1 MELRPGQFVHSPV
14 FNQLYLVL
22 SPRNTFIDTEPHIF
36 VIQLTRHFD
45 ERSPRHRA
53 FCYFSPT
60 NRGIITDYLVKNL
73 KRFQRQSAVSI
84 QYKLRALIANSSD
97 STLRVQYLQKS
108 ELTLV
113 KDKDHLLSFIGQT
126 DAPHSPTEIKS
137 ITLLYDNIPRA
148 LHSFTPL
155 PTSSPL

>member
-1 MELRPGQFVHSPV
+1 MELTPGQFVHSPI

-22 SPRNTFIDTEPHIF
+22 YSKDTLIDKEPHVF
-36 VIQLTRHFD
+36 VIQLTRHFH

-60 NRGIITDYLVKNL
+60 NQDIITDYLVKNL
-73 KRFQRQSAVSI
+73 KRFQQQSPVST
-84 QYKLRALIANSSD
+84 QYELRALITNSSD
-97 STLRVQYLQKS
+97 STLRVQYLNKS
-108 ELTLV
+108 ELIPV
-113 KDKDHLLSFIGQT
+113 KDKDHLLFFISQT
-126 DAPHSPTEIKS
+126 NTLHSTVETKS

-148 LHSFTPL
+148 LHSFTSL